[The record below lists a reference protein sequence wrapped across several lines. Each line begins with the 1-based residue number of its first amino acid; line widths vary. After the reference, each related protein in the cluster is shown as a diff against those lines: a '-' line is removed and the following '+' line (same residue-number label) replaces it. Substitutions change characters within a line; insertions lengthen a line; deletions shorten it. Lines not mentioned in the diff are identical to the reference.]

1 MRWLRSIRLN
11 WGLRPQTPGIYR
23 LRARMAYCGGGRS
36 RLLPFRLLSRRS
48 GCVPALPYPP
58 LRYFQS
64 GSHQPRR
71 AMIFHRAA
79 TNPLNFLSH
88 WRGSP
93 QTSSPLS
100 RGRSPQVRYRIF
112 PLVPPGSTRCVS
124 DDFWASLFPAS
135 LPPAPGLAADL
146 CSCGRKFATRFFQF
160 RLAATPCVSLR
171 LSSSTPSSSFH
182 LARFCPPWHTGQPL
196 WAARPLSCGLLF
208 AAWHEDFLSSGFL

>member
-1 MRWLRSIRLN
+1 MRLLRSIRLN

-23 LRARMAYCGGGRS
+23 SRARMACGGGGWS

-160 RLAATPCVSLR
+160 RLAARPCVSLR
-171 LSSSTPSSSFH
+171 LSH
-182 LARFCPPWHTGQPL
+182 LLRRAPFISIDSAHAGHTGT
-196 WAARPLSCGLLF
+196 GLL
-208 AAWHEDFLSSGFL
+208 ACQEP